1 MNRVEIPEDVRDKP
15 DRNLA
20 IHVFFSMM
28 GDSAGAGFAL
38 AAWIAVAGVSED
50 FFLKKLNIGNEGALR
65 GKGVAATIGDCAKFD
80 AYSSRAKTMKI
91 CRAYQVLASVLLML
105 SIPMPLLAATTAQ
118 EFRLSNGLR
127 LIVQED
133 RRAPTVVNMVWYRV
147 GAMDEQNGTTGVAH
161 VLEHMMFKGTKK
173 LKPGEFSAKVA
184 ALGGRENAFTS
195 KDYTGYYQQVEKS
208 RLEQVMALEADRMQN
223 LTMSKEEFSKEIRVV
238 MEERRLRT
246 DDQPLSLLF
255 EALNATAYVAHPYKN
270 PVVGWMNDLQNMT
283 AADALGWYERWYA
296 PNNATMVIAGDVDA
310 KQVRELAE
318 KYFAKIPAKTLPNSK
333 PQQEPVQTG
342 IKRIVVKAPAE
353 NAFLVMA
360 YKMPKLLDV
369 EKDDD
374 VHALDVMAAVLDG
387 YDNARLPARL
397 VRTERIANSVDAGFE
412 PVARG
417 PVMFT
422 LSGVPAQGVSVEQLE
437 QALRKEIARIA
448 TEGVSASE
456 LKRVKAQLI
465 ASQVYKR
472 DSVFGQAMEIGAM
485 EMAGLS
491 FRQLDRIIEK
501 VSAVTPEQV
510 QAVAQKYFGDDQLTV
525 ATLQPLPISAQAERK
540 PAVNGLRH

>member
-118 EFRLSNGLR
+118 EFRLGNGLR

-283 AADALGWYERWYA
+283 AADALGWYQRWYA

-397 VRTERIANSVDAGFE
+397 VRTERVANSVDAGFE

-525 ATLQPLPISAQAERK
+525 ATLQPLPMSAQAERK